1 MGRKEAKPTSLSQ
14 IVITDQWNLGETLFQ
29 ANIRVKET
37 GGSSLAGNGLVF
49 TKKGELASRANTG
62 Y

>member
-1 MGRKEAKPTSLSQ
+1 MLGRKEAKPTSLSQ

-37 GGSSLAGNGLVF
+37 GGSSLAGNG
-49 TKKGELASRANTG
+49 
-62 Y
+62 